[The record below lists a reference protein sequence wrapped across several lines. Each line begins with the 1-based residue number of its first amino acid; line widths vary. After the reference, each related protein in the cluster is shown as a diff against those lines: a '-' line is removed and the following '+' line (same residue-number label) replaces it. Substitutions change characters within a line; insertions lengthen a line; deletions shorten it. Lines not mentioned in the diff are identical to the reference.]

1 MALIQAFEFT
11 FELAWKTMKD
21 YLENEGYDQV
31 KNSKQTI
38 RTAFQAELISDAET
52 WMGAI
57 EKRNLAS
64 HAYNSVILG
73 ETIEFIYKE
82 FSPIAKK
89 LYEDLKKHL

>member
-1 MALIQAFEFT
+1 MAKIEVGATGRSPLP
-11 FELAWKTMKD
+11 
-21 YLENEGYDQV
+21 
-31 KNSKQTI
+31 
-38 RTAFQAELISDAET
+38 ELISDAET

-73 ETIEFIYKE
+73 ETIEFIHKK